1 MLPIPES
8 ELIIN
13 KRGAIYHL
21 DLRPEELAQTVIVVG
36 DQDRVPKVS
45 KHFDSIEHRRQH
57 REFVTHTGRIGNLP
71 ITVMST
77 GIGTDNIDIALNEL
91 DAVANID
98 FDTRTIRPELK
109 KLNIIRLGTCGALQ
123 ADIPIDSLVASTH
136 GLGLDNVLNYYQT
149 NPTREEKE
157 IASAFIQQTGID
169 TSITIPYVFEG
180 SQTLLQ
186 KFNHDFIKGV
196 TIACPGFYGPQGR
209 VLRLA
214 LKQQE
219 LVSAFTSFSYNR
231 HRVTNFEMETS
242 TIYGLGK
249 LLGHECL
256 SINVVVANRVIQQ
269 YSKDSNAAVEKMIE
283 QSLDRL
289 IA

>member
-1 MLPIPES
+1 MLFRSFTFSYKGYLDESIFTNIQIPFFAVGINANKFFLTFIHLINDMLPIPES

-98 FDTRTIRPELK
+98 FDTRTIRSELK

-123 ADIPIDSLVASTH
+123 ADIPIDSLVVSTH

-149 NPTREEKE
+149 NPTREEK
-157 IASAFIQQTGID
+157 I
-169 TSITIPYVFEG
+169 
-180 SQTLLQ
+180 
-186 KFNHDFIKGV
+186 
-196 TIACPGFYGPQGR
+196 GR
-209 VLRLA
+209 AHV
-214 LKQQE
+214 
-219 LVSAFTSFSYNR
+219 
-231 HRVTNFEMETS
+231 
-242 TIYGLGK
+242 
-249 LLGHECL
+249 
-256 SINVVVANRVIQQ
+256 
-269 YSKDSNAAVEKMIE
+269 
-283 QSLDRL
+283 
-289 IA
+289 